1 MKAESR
7 VNAKETRDASIQKN
21 WRSKSQDTAHAQLA
35 QPFTVGQPAFPVAVA
50 FFSSFDYCPAHAAH
64 KKVENALRAD
74 CSGSPVSHAPPFHHL
89 RLTSSRRSRSSQVS
103 TADGDGLHLPVASC
117 QLPSCPVAQLSSC
130 QKAEGRLLL
139 RKAGRETSTPVARSH
154 GHWHSARGP
163 HIRRWLAD
171 GVFLMHD
178 PSQAPRSAPSALS

>member
-1 MKAESR
+1 MKSSEGGRLEVKAESR
-7 VNAKETRDASIQKN
+7 VNAKETRDASIPKN

-117 QLPSCPVAQLSSC
+117 QLPSCPVAQLPSC
-130 QKAEGRLLL
+130 
-139 RKAGRETSTPVARSH
+139 PVAR
-154 GHWHSARGP
+154 RQK
-163 HIRRWLAD
+163 AD
-171 GVFLMHD
+171 SSSGKQAEKHQLPLPGLTAPGIAQGDRTSGVGW
-178 PSQAPRSAPSALS
+178 